1 MWIEKLGT
9 YFLDVSKYILTG
21 VVIASMFKDFDNKIL
36 IYIVGLLLSVIC
48 LVVGL
53 ILTNKKEI
61 GKSVDEDK
69 NQSNKKKEK

>member
-1 MWIEKLGT
+1 M
-9 YFLDVSKYILTG
+9 SKYILTG

-53 ILTNKKEI
+53 ILTNKKEDE
-61 GKSVDEDK
+61 KSVEKNK